1 MHYRFQIQRIGPVK
15 LVLGAVLVGGLLLGA
30 VLFASAVA
38 IIGVIGGLAAAAG
51 GLIAYGVQRLLRPK
65 SVDPLDRRAEGI
77 VLLER
82 DLNDGIRSIE
92 VEVIDDGEEFP
103 GQMRR

>member
-15 LVLGAVLVGGLLLGA
+15 LVLGAVLIGGLLLGT
-30 VLFASAVA
+30 VLLASAVA
-38 IIGVIGGLAAAAG
+38 LIGVIGGLVAAAA
-51 GLIAYGVQRLLRPK
+51 GLIAYGVQRFLRPK
-65 SVDPLDRRAEGI
+65 SAEPLERRAEGI

-92 VEVIDDGEEFP
+92 VEVIDDGEEVP
-103 GQMRR
+103 GSFRR